1 MSSSCTKRR
10 KDPTRKTAK
19 VAIIVDKIRLAYFPS
34 PKVACTSVKY
44 MFYKLENGRDFVDG
58 IRNSTM
64 FHIHSYYGSSPFSAA
79 PLDRLAAHER
89 ICIVRDPIKRF
100 LSCYSNRVL
109 FHREL
114 SEHHLSPEAIA
125 AGAVPDPSLKIFT
138 ERLNIYRKH
147 SSSIRHHTDP
157 QTHFIGPDPKFYSK
171 IYQMGNLDELASDL
185 SLKSGIELDLPH
197 AQNGGEKINPR
208 ELSADLLDRIREF
221 YRKDYEAYNF
231 V

>member
-1 MSSSCTKRR
+1 MQFE
-10 KDPTRKTAK
+10 DGTRKTAQ
-19 VAIIVDKIRLAYFPS
+19 VAIIVDKIRLAYFPA

-58 IRNSTM
+58 VRNSAM

-79 PLDRLAAHER
+79 PLDRLSAHDR

-125 AGAVPDPSLKIFT
+125 AGAVPDPSLELFT
-138 ERLNIYRKH
+138 ERLKIYRKH
-147 SSSIRHHTDP
+147 SPSIRHHTDP
-157 QTHFIGPDPKFYSK
+157 QIHFLGPDPEFYAR
-171 IYQMGNLDELASDL
+171 IYQMSELDELASDL
-185 SLKSGIELDLPH
+185 SLKSGMQLDLPH
-197 AQNGGEKINPR
+197 AQTGGEKIDPR
-208 ELSADLLDRIREF
+208 ALSAETLDRIRDF
-221 YRKDYEAYNF
+221 YRKDYEAYSF
-231 V
+231 A